1 MSEWVYDL
9 HSGSVMAAK
18 LVTLVHLLSTIFTIV
33 VSVGVAILHTH
44 GIVALHGAV
53 LVVALLYHH
62 WPEINK
68 QPLGKPDVS
77 SVSVESVSPRAARC
91 AEHSVADKRLLPGS
105 EQEPELISIINNGL
119 VISVL
124 QTQSEKEYSA
134 SARARDCVVPLLHSL
149 VLPV

>member
-1 MSEWVYDL
+1 
-9 HSGSVMAAK
+9 MAAK
-18 LVTLVHLLSTIFTIV
+18 LVTSVHLLSTIFTIV

-91 AEHSVADKRLLPGS
+91 AEHSVADKRLLP
-105 EQEPELISIINNGL
+105 EQEPELISIIKNGL
-119 VISVL
+119 LVSVL
-124 QTQSEKEYSA
+124 QTHDK
-134 SARARDCVVPLLHSL
+134 PLTESHSL
-149 VLPV
+149 LLPV